1 MALALTAFGLF
12 TAAFLLHLA
21 WWRIRLP
28 RRQLP
33 TLFKLLMGFFPI
45 GLLGLRWL
53 AVWPAEWLL
62 SPASAVVALIYTS
75 LSITYVITYS
85 AIEGDSPTLS
95 LLRWVAAHPDGVD
108 EKNLTDFMAERP
120 FIQAR
125 IHALFTDNL
134 IEERN
139 GRLRIKGRPSL
150 FFRLILAW
158 RTLYGPMEKGG

>member
-1 MALALTAFGLF
+1 
-12 TAAFLLHLA
+12 
-21 WWRIRLP
+21 
-28 RRQLP
+28 
-33 TLFKLLMGFFPI
+33 MGFFPI
-45 GLLGLRWL
+45 GMFGLHRL
-53 AVWPAEWLL
+53 AIWPAEWLL

-95 LLRWVAAHPDGVD
+95 LLRWVAAHPHGVD
-108 EKNLTDFMAERP
+108 EKNLADFMAARP

-125 IHALFTDNL
+125 IQALATDNL
-134 IEERN
+134 IEERD
-139 GRLRIKGRPSL
+139 GRIRIKGRPSL